1 MFKFWLSN
9 QKIFISNKIKKRF
22 EIHFLFMILHILDST
37 KVTRKDLNITKNDA
51 LRITKTQS
59 IKCNSCKNI

>member
-1 MFKFWLSN
+1 M
-9 QKIFISNKIKKRF
+9 KKRF
-22 EIHFLFMILHILDST
+22 KICFLSMILHILDST
-37 KVTRKDLNITKNDA
+37 KVTRKDLNIIKNDL